1 MRMEGLEPS
10 RPEGHGLLKPA
21 RLPIPSHPRDVIFTL
36 APVLA
41 LDAYLRYKSLNALT
55 AMDADSVAVGA
66 VLDTDQVAGARKQG
80 SDVGQELDP
89 EGVAIRDPVA
99 CP

>member
-1 MRMEGLEPS
+1 
-10 RPEGHGLLKPA
+10 
-21 RLPIPSHPRDVIFTL
+21 
-36 APVLA
+36 
-41 LDAYLRYKSLNALT
+41 
-55 AMDADSVAVGA
+55 MDADSVAVDA
-66 VLDTDQVAGARKQG
+66 VLDTDRVAGARKQG